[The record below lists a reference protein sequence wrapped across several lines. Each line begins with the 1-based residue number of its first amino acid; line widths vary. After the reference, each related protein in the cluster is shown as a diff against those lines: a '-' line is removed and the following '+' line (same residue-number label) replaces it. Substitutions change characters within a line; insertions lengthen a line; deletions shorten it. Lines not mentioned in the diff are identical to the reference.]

1 MDLRAQAIVRNI
13 ALHAFVAA
21 GFCCA
26 ATLFSLPADAGEA
39 GKGRRL
45 FGTICSHC
53 HGPNM
58 VNPGNGSFDLRTF
71 PHEAKERFVA
81 SLTKGKGNM
90 PPFEGKLTAE
100 EVEDLWAYI
109 RTRGKL

>member
-1 MDLRAQAIVRNI
+1 VRTTPLN
-13 ALHAFVAA
+13 FTVAA
-21 GFCCA
+21 VCCYA
-26 ATLFSLPADAGEA
+26 ATLISLHADAGEA

-71 PHEAKERFVA
+71 PHDGRERFVT

-90 PPFEGKLTAE
+90 PPFEGKLTADE
-100 EVEDLWAYI
+100 IEDLWAYI
-109 RTRGKL
+109 RTGGKL

>member
-1 MDLRAQAIVRNI
+1 VRK
-13 ALHAFVAA
+13 AAFNGLVAA
-21 GFCCA
+21 AFCYA
-26 ATLFSLPADAGEA
+26 AAVISFCADAGEA

-71 PHEAKERFVA
+71 PHDGKERFVT

-90 PPFEGKLTAE
+90 PPFEGKLNSDE
-100 EVEDLWAYI
+100 IDDLWAYI
-109 RTRGKL
+109 RTGGKL